1 MRRSISLVSTLAL
14 SVVMVA
20 GLSFSADAKDFYE
33 GKRLTVLINY
43 SAGGPTDI
51 EARLFARHLGKHIAG
66 NPQVIS
72 KNMAGAGGIVA
83 TNYLGQKAR
92 PDGLTFGYFTATA
105 TAQAFKPLKDKGLR
119 VDPSSFGLIATQA
132 GTSFAYIRTDVA
144 PGIKKPED
152 ILKTKGFTVA
162 GLRAMSSLD
171 LRERLVLDLL
181 GVKYDYVTGYRGS
194 SKARVSVMQ
203 NETQY
208 HTESQPSFRAKVMP
222 TMVKTGMAIPV
233 FYYPYDD
240 GKEVKDWSSIAK
252 GIDILPFNKF
262 YEKVKGK
269 KPSGMLWKAFRAV
282 NRTGGMTQRAVLLPP
297 NSPKAA
303 LTALRRAVTALNKDP
318 EFAKDA
324 MKTVNFVPNY
334 DVGAAA
340 ERMLKASTK
349 ISPEVME
356 FLKGY
361 IAKASKPKS

>member
-1 MRRSISLVSTLAL
+1 MRRSIHRVSVLAL
-14 SVVMVA
+14 GVVLA
-20 GLSFSADAKDFYE
+20 GGLSYAAGAAEFYK
-33 GKRLTVLINY
+33 GKRLTILINY

-51 EARLFARHLGKHIAG
+51 EARLFARNIGKLIPG

-92 PDGLTFGYFTATA
+92 PNGLTIGYFTATA

-119 VDPSSFGLIATQA
+119 VDPRSFGLIATQA

-152 ILKTKGFTVA
+152 ILKTNGFTVA

-194 SKARVSVMQ
+194 SKARISVMQ

-208 HTESQPSFRAKVMP
+208 HTESQPSFRAKVIP
-222 TMVKTGMAIPV
+222 TMVVTGMVIPM

-240 GKEVKDWSSIAK
+240 GNEVTDWSEIAK
-252 GIDILPFNKF
+252 GLDIMPFHKF

-269 KPSGMLWKAFRAV
+269 KPSGMLWKAFREV
-282 NRTGGMTQRAVLLPP
+282 NRVGSMTQRAILMPP
-297 NSPKAA
+297 KSPKEA
-303 LTALRRAVTALNKDP
+303 LTALRNAVTALNKDP

-324 MKTVNFVPNY
+324 MKTINFVPSY

-340 ERMLKASTK
+340 ERMLEVSTK
-349 ISPEVME
+349 ISPDVIE
-356 FLKGY
+356 FLRGY